1 MSMNLVAI
9 AGVPPSD
16 QMGGKLLGVP
26 GFGGCGCGMGDVA
39 PTDEQR
45 AALNWTAIGFLGVA
59 AVLAYWWYVEP
70 SVGGRPRTRH
80 R

>member
-16 QMGGKLLGVP
+16 MGGKLLGTP
-26 GFGGCGCGMGDVA
+26 GFGGCGCGMGETV

-45 AALNWTAIGFLGVA
+45 AALNWSAIGFFSLALFLG
-59 AVLAYWWYVEP
+59 YWWGAEP
-70 SVGGRPRTRH
+70 NLGGRPRSR
-80 R
+80 RR